1 MLDAPPE
8 KTVTKLKE
16 DILSALTSK
25 VLNANGEPGV
35 PTVETLNDFEICREL
50 KEREGKTLMST
61 GKFEALDE
69 SETVV
74 KQTSPYE
81 NLFLRFRI
89 NGVFSSSILEWL
101 YADARAGVRQKVEYT
116 IPPKEEP
123 EDMPEPEPVSPS
135 KGKRRAID

>member
-8 KTVTKLKE
+8 KTVTQLKE

-25 VLNANGEPGV
+25 VLNVNGEPGV
-35 PTVETLNDFEICREL
+35 PTVEGLGDFEICREL
-50 KEREGKTLMST
+50 KEREGKTLVST

-69 SETVV
+69 SEAVV

-89 NGVFSSSILEWL
+89 NGAFFSNLLEWT
-101 YADARAGVRQKVEYT
+101 VC
-116 IPPKEEP
+116 
-123 EDMPEPEPVSPS
+123 
-135 KGKRRAID
+135 